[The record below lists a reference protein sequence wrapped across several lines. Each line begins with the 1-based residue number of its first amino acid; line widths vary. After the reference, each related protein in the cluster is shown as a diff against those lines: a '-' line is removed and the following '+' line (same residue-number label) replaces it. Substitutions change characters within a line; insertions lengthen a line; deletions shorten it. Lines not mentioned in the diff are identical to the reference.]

1 MVSSTLVLVHSP
13 LVGPSSWRP
22 LADVA
27 RARGFDVV
35 RPDLTGVVDA
45 DLPQWRYLVETAV
58 DSTHGHDDLI
68 VLGHSGAGA
77 VLPELGRRVQDR
89 LRAVV
94 FVDAIVPPA
103 VGVHRTSEPFSRFL
117 DDKMVD
123 GRLLPW
129 LDWWPPEVVA
139 ELVTSPQQLE
149 ELRSDMPR
157 LHRSFYDAAIP
168 VPEGWSAGPCAY
180 LQLSPAYDDERRAA
194 TAFGWPAAVI
204 DGTHLSIY
212 TDPSAV
218 LAAVEQLVDA
228 ADTPRE
234 RP

>member
-1 MVSSTLVLVHSP
+1 MVSTLVLVHSP
-13 LVGPSSWRP
+13 LLGPSSWKP

-45 DLPQWRYLVETAV
+45 GPPQWQFLVETAA
-58 DSTHGHDDLI
+58 DSTHGHDDLV

-77 VLPELGRRVQDR
+77 LVPAVGHRLRDR

-103 VGVHRTSEPFSRFL
+103 TGEHRTSEQFSRFL

-129 LDWWPPEVVA
+129 LDWWPPEEVSA
-139 ELVTSPQQLE
+139 LVTSPQQLE

-157 LHRSFYDAAIP
+157 LHRSFYDAAVP
-168 VPEGWSAGPCAY
+168 VPEGWSAGGCAY

-194 TAFGWPAAVI
+194 TGFGWPTAVI

-212 TDPSAV
+212 SDPSAV
-218 LAAVEQLVDA
+218 LAAVEQLVGA

-234 RP
+234 QP